1 MKFSRVNNYLQK
13 RKEEISIPQDNG
25 IILNSPDTIKNIV
38 INEITD
44 IARLESISDELI
56 TYLSKDLKRQSRK
69 DQQSFLR
76 DVEMIK
82 SNKRDFI
89 FRVAQETNKNDFLN
103 KIFNLATQPKETVIS
118 EDGTVYES
126 SITDEDRKNLQT
138 LLIDIVN
145 DKTRS

>member
-103 KIFNLATQPKETVIS
+103 KIFNLATQPKETIIS